1 MDLKYAVAN
10 LVTDWHGDKVVLAAD
25 EPWHASDPF
34 VKSHPD
40 LFTDEP
46 RHVRG
51 YPAGGPAKRGKA
63 DAEAATAGPG
73 EKRTT
78 RRAK

>member
-34 VKSHPD
+34 VKS
-40 LFTDEP
+40 
-46 RHVRG
+46 G
-51 YPAGGPAKRGKA
+51 
-63 DAEAATAGPG
+63 
-73 EKRTT
+73 
-78 RRAK
+78 

>member
-10 LVTDWHGDKVVLAAD
+10 LVTDWHGDKVVLALD
-25 EPWHASDPF
+25 EPWHATDPF
-34 VKSHPD
+34 VKAHPE
-40 LFTDEP
+40 LFTDDP
-46 RHVRG
+46 RRVRG
-51 YPAGGPAKRGKA
+51 TPAAGPAKRGKA
-63 DAEAATAGPG
+63 DAEAATSAPG